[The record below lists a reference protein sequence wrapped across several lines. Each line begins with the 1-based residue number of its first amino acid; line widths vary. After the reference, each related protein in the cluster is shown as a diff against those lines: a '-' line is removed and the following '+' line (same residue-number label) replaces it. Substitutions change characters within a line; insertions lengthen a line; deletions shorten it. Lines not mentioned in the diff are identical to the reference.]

1 MRKATNSAFYSKYY
15 QGIWLIFRRY
25 LCTLFDEKCILQPL
39 FGTQI
44 PAVPFNDLSP
54 PLAFSILS
62 RIRLS
67 QRLPFFGILR
77 LSGENNFKD
86 GRRVFFFPRSFFPS
100 YIFALSFCT
109 HFCFGGPHEGGFE
122 CACSNRNPLFVSIIL
137 AASFFI
143 VTPFLCSATEYRWWI
158 FFFSFFQIL
167 PAFCREL
174 VFYSNISIVF
184 LVFFFCNFF
193 CFGILQLARCVSVFY
208 PVL

>member
-1 MRKATNSAFYSKYY
+1 MKNVFSSRCLAHRYQPFHLTTFLLHSPSRFFHVYVSRKGFLFLEFCVYRVKIISKMASEY
-15 QGIWLIFRRY
+15 
-25 LCTLFDEKCILQPL
+25 
-39 FGTQI
+39 
-44 PAVPFNDLSP
+44 
-54 PLAFSILS
+54 
-62 RIRLS
+62 
-67 QRLPFFGILR
+67 
-77 LSGENNFKD
+77 
-86 GRRVFFFPRSFFPS
+86 FFPRSFFPS
-100 YIFALSFCT
+100 HIFALSFCT
-109 HFCFGGPHEGGFE
+109 LFCFGGPHEGGFE